1 MPWDPA
7 CYEHFKKERYKPF
20 EDLIRM
26 VRIRP
31 NLKVVDLGCGTGEL
45 TLRLM
50 ETLPGSDVVGMDSSP
65 QMLERAAPLSKPGL
79 RFELRL
85 IENLEGQWDLVFS
98 HAAIQ
103 WVENHHALI
112 ARLFSHVREGG
123 QLTIQTPS
131 NHDHP
136 VLKLIVEVASGGV
149 FREAMGNWSRQSPV
163 LPLQE
168 YAETLYSCGGTNLNV
183 FEKVYPHILPDSDAL
198 ADWTSGTVLVPYMER
213 LTPKLQADFMAE
225 YRARLKQLYPQSPVL
240 FGFKRI
246 LFSADK
252 GNH

>member
-7 CYEHFKKERYKPF
+7 CYEQFKKERYKPF
-20 EDLIRM
+20 QDLIGM
-26 VRIRP
+26 VRVRP

-50 ETLPGSDVVGMDSSP
+50 ETLPGSNVVGMDSSP
-65 QMLERAAPLSKPGL
+65 QMLQRAESFTRPGL
-79 RFELRL
+79 RFEQRR
-85 IENLEGQWDLVFS
+85 IEEVEGQWDVVFS

-103 WVENHHALI
+103 WVEDHESLI
-112 ARLFSHVREGG
+112 PRLFSLVRQGG
-123 QLTIQTPS
+123 QLTAQTPS

-136 VLKLIVEVASGGV
+136 VLKLIQEVASQRI
-149 FREAMGNWSRQSPV
+149 FRDAMGNWSRQSPV

-168 YAETLYSCGGTNLNV
+168 YAEILYRCGGKNLNV
-183 FEKVYPHILPDSDAL
+183 FEKVYPHVLPDSNAL

-213 LTPKLQADFMAE
+213 LSKELREDYMSE
-225 YRARLKQLYPQSPVL
+225 YRSRLKQLYPNTPVL

-246 LFSADK
+246 LFAADK
-252 GNH
+252 D